1 MKIPQNAII
10 VPEKLTEYLLVPQTK
25 NDKAQFLAQAGFA
38 ADNPATLEQAIRTL
52 IAGNEAVQDRQ
63 DVYGT
68 FYQVTGELVGP
79 NGIISVVTVWI
90 LRTIDGQYRFVTLK
104 PARRNR

>member
-10 VPEKLTEYLLVPQTK
+10 PPEKLTGYLLVPQKK
-25 NDKAQFLAQAGFA
+25 NDKSQFLAQAGFT
-38 ADNPATLEQAIRTL
+38 ADNPATLAQAIRAL
-52 IAGNEAVQDRQ
+52 IASNEAVEDRQ
-63 DVYGT
+63 DEYGT
-68 FYQVTGELVGP
+68 FYQVTGDLVGP
-79 NGIISVVTVWI
+79 HGILAVVTVWL

>member
-10 VPEKLTEYLLVPQTK
+10 VPEKLTGYLLVPQTK
-25 NDKAQFLAQAGFA
+25 NDKAQFLAQAGFS
-38 ADNPATLEQAIRTL
+38 ADNPATLEQAIRAL
-52 IAGNEAVQDRQ
+52 IASNEAVQDRQ

-68 FYQVTGELVGP
+68 FYQVTGDLVGP

-104 PARRNR
+104 PTRRNR

>member
-1 MKIPQNAII
+1 MPQ
-10 VPEKLTEYLLVPQTK
+10 PK

-38 ADNPATLEQAIRTL
+38 ADNPVTLEQAIRTP
-52 IAGNEAVQDRQ
+52 IASNEAVQDRQ

-68 FYQVTGELVGP
+68 FYQVTGDLVGP
-79 NGIISVVTVWI
+79 NGILSVVTVWI
-90 LRTIDGQYRFVTLK
+90 LRTIDGQVRFVTLK